1 MRFGLFSGLLLCG
14 LSQPSYYLFFGLLQL
29 HELSLH
35 VATMVN
41 KCAAFGCKSGYKD
54 HKQSDA
60 NAKVTF
66 HAFPLSNK
74 QLCDRW
80 IRANPRKDFA
90 PSKNSKLYSL
100 HFQPSDFVQERTADS
115 NTARQ
120 RRKSNAL
127 GKKLFRRYLKG
138 DAVPSVFPNASKYF
152 STSTD
157 GPRETVS

>member
-1 MRFGLFSGLLLCG
+1 MEYFLDYYFAVF
-14 LSQPSYYLFFGLLQL
+14 LSRHITCFFFGLLQL

-80 IRANPRKDFA
+80 NRANPRKNFA

-138 DAVPSVFPNASKYF
+138 DAVPSESKYF